1 MRKKRGNTYFRF
13 TCEVQA
19 DAQKINEDTCYPE
32 TFHLYNDDFDPHR
45 ITFIR
50 KILLGMAGMTK
61 HLRMAGSAPLP
72 LPRMRIPSPLPEKSV
87 SRMPQAE
94 RITAISI

>member
-1 MRKKRGNTYFRF
+1 MRKKREIPISF

-19 DAQKINEDTCYPE
+19 DAQKINEDTAIRKPSISIMMISI
-32 TFHLYNDDFDPHR
+32 R
-45 ITFIR
+45 IGLPFIR

-72 LPRMRIPSPLPEKSV
+72 LPRMRILSPLPEKSV
-87 SRMPQAE
+87 SRIPQAE